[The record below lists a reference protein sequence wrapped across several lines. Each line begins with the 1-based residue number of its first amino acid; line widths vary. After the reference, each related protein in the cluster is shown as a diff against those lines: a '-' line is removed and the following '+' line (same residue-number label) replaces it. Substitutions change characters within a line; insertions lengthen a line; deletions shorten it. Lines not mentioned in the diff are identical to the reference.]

1 MKTIYIAGAGG
12 MLGEGFKR
20 VFSNKYKLVMTDK
33 EKTSDWIDLLDF
45 RNFSNYKYSV
55 MRSNPDY
62 LLHIGA
68 HTSLEYCEQNV
79 DDAYL
84 TNTISVEY
92 ATRIANELDI
102 PLFYVS
108 TAGIFDGKQDQYDDW
123 DKPNPLG
130 VYARSKF
137 MGERFVVEN
146 ANKYIVCRAGW
157 MMGGGASKDK
167 KFIQKIISQILN
179 GAKVLNIVNDKD
191 GTPTYTHD
199 FVETV
204 EELLLTNSYG
214 LYNCVCGGLTSRI
227 EVAKFL
233 LKLINREDVVINPVD
248 SKFFENE
255 YFAKRPPSE
264 RLITKRL
271 DLINKNKMKDWRIS
285 LNDYIIEYY
294 SKEFPNVKNEFK
306 RNQ

>member
-1 MKTIYIAGAGG
+1 MKKIYIAGAGG

-20 VFSNKYKLVMTDK
+20 VLSSRHHLVMTDK
-33 EKTSDWIDLLDF
+33 QKTSDWIEILDF
-45 RNFSNYKYSV
+45 RDFEKYKESV
-55 MRSNPDY
+55 KNSNPDY

-92 ATRIANELDI
+92 ATRIANELEI

-123 DKPNPLG
+123 DLPNPLG

-167 KFIQKIISQILN
+167 KFIQKIISQIQN
-179 GAKVLNIVNDKD
+179 GAKILNIVDDKD

-199 FVETV
+199 FVETA
-204 EELLLTNSYG
+204 EELLLSNSYG
-214 LYNCVCGGLTSRI
+214 LYNCVCGGLTSRL
-227 EVAKFL
+227 EVAKYL
-233 LKLINREDVVINPVD
+233 LKLIEREDILINAVD
-248 SKFFENE
+248 SSFFEEE

-271 DLINKNKMKDWRIS
+271 DILNKNKMKDWRAA
-285 LNDYIIEYY
+285 LKNYLIEYY
-294 SKEFPNVKNEFK
+294 SVEFPNVKYFLV
-306 RNQ
+306 